1 MRLWTLQKIML
12 LACLPVISAQNVQA
26 GAFQQTSVTITGT
39 EEKPA
44 PVKQSGWHELR
55 GSLDR
60 EPVYL
65 MIEKLGR
72 RQVAGYLFD
81 RKGNKQYIYGE
92 WFKNELQ
99 IYNQANKRLTIILP
113 E

>member
-1 MRLWTLQKIML
+1 ML
-12 LACLPVISAQNVQA
+12 LGCLPVISSQNVQA
-26 GAFQQTSVTITGT
+26 SAFQQASVTITRT

-44 PVKQSGWHELR
+44 PVKQTVWHELR

-60 EPVYL
+60 KPVYL
-65 MIEKLGR
+65 MVEKLGR

-81 RKGNKQYIYGE
+81 GKGNKQYIYGE

-99 IYNQANKRLTIILP
+99 VYNQSNKKLTIILP